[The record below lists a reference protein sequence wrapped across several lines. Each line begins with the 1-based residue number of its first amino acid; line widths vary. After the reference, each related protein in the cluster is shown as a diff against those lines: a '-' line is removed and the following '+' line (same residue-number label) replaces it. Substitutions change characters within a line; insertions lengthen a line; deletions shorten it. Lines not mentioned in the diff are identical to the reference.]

1 MQQSHFPIK
10 IETNGYKQ
18 LITLLLCH
26 MKKTC
31 RQCGQE
37 MQGRADKKF
46 CSTDCKNRY
55 HIETRHATRDAVIE
69 IDGYLH
75 RNREILALL
84 MGNAMKIE
92 IDRLVL
98 SRTGFRYE
106 YHTGTYLNKEGK
118 TYRLVYDFAWM
129 DFSDQKVLIVR
140 KKRP

>member
-1 MQQSHFPIK
+1 
-10 IETNGYKQ
+10 
-18 LITLLLCH
+18 

-31 RQCGQE
+31 WQCSEE
-37 MQGRADKKF
+37 MQGRSDKKF

-55 HIETRHATRDAVIE
+55 HIETRRSTRDAVAE

-75 RNREILALL
+75 RNWEILALL
-84 MGNAMKIE
+84 MGNAVKVE

-118 TYRLVYDFAWM
+118 MYRLIYDYAWM
-129 DFSDQKVLIVR
+129 DFSNQKILIVR
-140 KKRP
+140 KKNT

>member
-1 MQQSHFPIK
+1 
-10 IETNGYKQ
+10 
-18 LITLLLCH
+18 

-37 MQGRADKKF
+37 MRGRADKKI

-55 HIETRHATRDAVIE
+55 HIETRRHTRDAVGE

-84 MGNAMKIE
+84 MGNAIKVE

-118 TYRLVYDFAWM
+118 MYRLVYDYAWM
-129 DFSDQKVLIVR
+129 DFSDQRVLIVR
-140 KKRP
+140 EKKT